1 METQQNNEIDVLDI
15 LSYLK
20 QEEVAARLNGWEEDF
35 TESILEQWIDKQRL
49 SQRQEEIIRKIYA

>member
-15 LSYLK
+15 LSYLRRG
-20 QEEVAARLNGWEEDF
+20 EVSVRLNGWEEDF

-49 SQRQEEIIRKIYA
+49 SQRQEEIVRKIYS